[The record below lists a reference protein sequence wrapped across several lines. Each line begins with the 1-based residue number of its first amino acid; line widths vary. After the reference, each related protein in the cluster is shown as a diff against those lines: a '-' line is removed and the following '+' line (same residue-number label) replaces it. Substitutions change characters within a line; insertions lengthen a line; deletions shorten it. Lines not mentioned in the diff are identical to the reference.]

1 MTLHDVIK
9 SLILAWKEDPEEV
22 MRTCQSF
29 EETGILIDDGRDQ
42 DYKPVGEM
50 RVVVKDGRYIV
61 VLEVEKK

>member
-29 EETGILIDDGRDQ
+29 EETGILIDDGIEYRR
-42 DYKPVGEM
+42 VGEM
-50 RVVVKDGRYIV
+50 RVTVKDGRYL
-61 VLEVEKK
+61 VLLKPEEKK